1 LKLQTALQC
10 KNTAEFI
17 NSVFAD
23 DLDEAHRRSFRDEAE
38 DKRLKMRE
46 LHLDRMKKLNTDRP
60 HAQSWVISAL
70 YSLVLF
76 SGGQLRAAFEALS
89 FAQNAAYLVGDLESS
104 NATKK
109 LIDILDKSS
118 QFTMPESPTMERGD
132 FGFNASVLSIIPTLD
147 NVSAKANQYGVP
159 PAMFLRALLHRA
171 ILFSDNIAVPPNVI
185 TNSSIFINQL
195 LFGGTDELRTF
206 YLDFLH
212 PFMLRNTPDEQETAI
227 LANYFR
233 SRLAKSTYI
242 TEAVA
247 ESQMHDLDAYFEAA
261 GIRNRYI
268 FISLADIAG
277 NYNKWVLRAVTELK
291 DVTKRHFIERW
302 KILRPHGLRVSE
314 ISAEREARETK
325 LAADMAETIINVV
338 SLFLQNLTDDVDRS
352 KLYHLS
358 GLFATVLGDDDAIHR
373 HLRADTPADV
383 KESLVAGRKMLL
395 ERPWIAGP
403 LCHELFDV
411 PYRAN
416 IPIHVILTSSSSRS
430 LVFLEE
436 HEVSSWRYMV
446 DLLGESGNLRI
457 NYDSVSVGGEESAA
471 QISALLLSQASEQDL
486 VDARKR
492 LAPIRRKLAANE
504 PLDAAAREL
513 LANEL
518 KSFAGAA
525 VDVEDEPISEIGAP
539 YLGAV
544 AGDVKK
550 YLQQCVFL
558 VRKSEAMDRMY
569 EEPQFALPGVMTLER
584 TT

>member
-1 LKLQTALQC
+1 
-10 KNTAEFI
+10 
-17 NSVFAD
+17 
-23 DLDEAHRRSFRDEAE
+23 
-38 DKRLKMRE
+38 M
-46 LHLDRMKKLNTDRP
+46 
-60 HAQSWVISAL
+60 
-70 YSLVLF
+70 LF
-76 SGGQLRAAFEALS
+76 SSGQLRAAFEALS

-104 NATKK
+104 IATKK
-109 LIDILDKSS
+109 LIEILDRSS
-118 QFTMPESPTMERGD
+118 RFTMPESPTMERGD
-132 FGFNASVLSIIPTLD
+132 FGFNASVISIIPTLD

-212 PFMLRNTPDEQETAI
+212 PFMLRNTPDEPENAI
-227 LANYFR
+227 LVNYYR
-233 SRLAKSTYI
+233 SRLAKSGYI

-291 DVTKRHFIERW
+291 DVTKQHFIERW
-302 KILRPHGLRVSE
+302 KISRPRGLRVSD
-314 ISAEREARETK
+314 ISAEREARETQ

-338 SLFLQNLTDDVDRS
+338 SLFLQNLTDPVDRS

-358 GLFATVLGDDDAIHR
+358 GLFATVLGNDDAIHR
-373 HLRADTPADV
+373 HLRADTPAETSQSRLVCRPQDPPRTALDLRPAVPRALRRAIPRQYPHPPHQDV
-383 KESLVAGRKMLL
+383 VLL
-395 ERPWIAGP
+395 RIS
-403 LCHELFDV
+403 
-411 PYRAN
+411 N
-416 IPIHVILTSSSSRS
+416 

-436 HEVSSWRYMV
+436 HEVSSWRYTV
-446 DLLGESGNLRI
+446 DLLGESGNLSI
-457 NYDSVSVGGEESAA
+457 NYDSVSVGGDENAA

-486 VDARKR
+486 VDARRR

-513 LANEL
+513 LASEL

-539 YLGAV
+539 YLDAV
-544 AGDVKK
+544 AGDVKE